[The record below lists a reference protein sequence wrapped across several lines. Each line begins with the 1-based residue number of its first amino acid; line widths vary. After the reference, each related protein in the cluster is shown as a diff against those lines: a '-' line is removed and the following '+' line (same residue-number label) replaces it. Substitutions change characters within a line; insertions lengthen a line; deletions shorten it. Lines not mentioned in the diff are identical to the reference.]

1 MRVDPTFGPVIGF
14 GSGGT
19 HILPC
24 DEAIDLP
31 PLNLALA
38 KGLIARGALG
48 ASLEKPLRDRPAANG
63 SAVAETLVRISQ
75 LIIDFPEIAALQI
88 PSLFA
93 DATGVAAADAWIR
106 LRAPGETLC
115 PLAIAPYPAH
125 LIEHRTIGTETFTIR
140 PVRPEDAQAHM
151 AFFSRLSP
159 EDIRYRFFSAMREL
173 TPELTARLTQVD
185 YDREMA
191 FIAVRETT
199 PDTVGVARLVCEP
212 GGESGE
218 FAIIVQADMKG
229 RGLASHMMD
238 RLIDWAR
245 HQGLKRMT
253 AQILADNHPMLSF
266 IRHHGFSVHRMPD
279 DPEVMEAERML

>member
-1 MRVDPTFGPVIGF
+1 
-14 GSGGT
+14 
-19 HILPC
+19 
-24 DEAIDLP
+24 
-31 PLNLALA
+31 
-38 KGLIARGALG
+38 
-48 ASLEKPLRDRPAANG
+48 
-63 SAVAETLVRISQ
+63 
-75 LIIDFPEIAALQI
+75 
-88 PSLFA
+88 
-93 DATGVAAADAWIR
+93 
-106 LRAPGETLC
+106 
-115 PLAIAPYPAH
+115 
-125 LIEHRTIGTETFTIR
+125 
-140 PVRPEDAQAHM
+140 M

-199 PDTVGVARLVCEP
+199 GDTVGVARLVCEP
-212 GGESGE
+212 GCEAGE

-245 HQGLKRMT
+245 HQGMKRIT

-266 IRHHGFSVHRMPD
+266 ARHLGFALHRMPD
-279 DPEVMEAERML
+279 DHEVMEAELTL